1 VFKNVY
7 LISVNQALMMSGN
20 SLQVTTAAIVGFS
33 LAADKSLAT
42 LPLAA
47 QFFAVMLLTIPASL
61 IMKKFSR
68 RVGFNLGVT
77 LGVTGGSL
85 AVFAI
90 MQKDFWLFCM
100 ATFLIGSFNAF
111 GTYYRFAAAETVDV
125 DNQAKAIS
133 WVMVGGI
140 FAALIGPNLANVG
153 KDWVIGNQFAGSYA
167 GLTALYIVSYIFIYK
182 TQYNEL
188 KEEQLGQAS
197 RSLGVLFS
205 QVKLKVALITGA
217 IGYAVMTLVM
227 TATPLSMKHNHLNFS
242 DTSFV
247 IQWHVLAMFAPSF
260 FTGNLIKRFGV
271 KKILLCGAMFE
282 LLCIMI
288 NLSGTTFWHYWV
300 ALFML
305 GIGWNFLFVGA
316 SVLITETYRPEERSK
331 IQGLNDFTV
340 FTILTIVSLSAG
352 ALQHQFGWQMV
363 NFAVIPMVST
373 IIISI
378 IWLFLYER
386 KQGNNL

>member
-1 VFKNVY
+1 
-7 LISVNQALMMSGN
+7 M
-20 SLQVTTAAIVGFS
+20 
-33 LAADKSLAT
+33 
-42 LPLAA
+42 P
-47 QFFAVMLLTIPASL
+47 
-61 IMKKFSR
+61 
-68 RVGFNLGVT
+68 
-77 LGVTGGSL
+77 
-85 AVFAI
+85 
-90 MQKDFWLFCM
+90 
-100 ATFLIGSFNAF
+100 
-111 GTYYRFAAAETVDV
+111 
-125 DNQAKAIS
+125 
-133 WVMVGGI
+133 
-140 FAALIGPNLANVG
+140 
-153 KDWVIGNQFAGSYA
+153 
-167 GLTALYIVSYIFIYK
+167 
-182 TQYNEL
+182 
-188 KEEQLGQAS
+188 
-197 RSLGVLFS
+197 
-205 QVKLKVALITGA
+205 
-217 IGYAVMTLVM
+217 LVM
-227 TATPLSMKHNHLNFS
+227 TATPLSMKHNHFDFS

-282 LLCIMI
+282 LLCIVI